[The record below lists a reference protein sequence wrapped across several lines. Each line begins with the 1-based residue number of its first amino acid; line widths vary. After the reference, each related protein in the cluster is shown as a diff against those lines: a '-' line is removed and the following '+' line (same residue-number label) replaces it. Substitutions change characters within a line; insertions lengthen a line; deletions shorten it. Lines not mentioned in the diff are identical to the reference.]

1 MTLIV
6 IIKILAIII
15 LLLLS
20 ALSSGSET
28 ALTAVSK
35 QRAFRQRDKGVKNA
49 NFILKIKDF
58 KDEFITGILLANNLF
73 NILATALMTELL
85 VSEFGGLGVTVATIF
100 MTLMIVIFS
109 EVTPKIFAINK
120 PMTFA
125 LRVSKFFY
133 FYTKL
138 IKPIVNLINKISNK
152 IIKIIGLNLNADQS
166 KIIEEEFEGAV
177 QLQKQY
183 SKDGEYEADY
193 MSNILELKKL
203 KVDELMT
210 HRNEILYI
218 NLDDPYKQNL
228 KIISTSAYTRIPVIK
243 GNFNNLIGI
252 FDIRDLLKD
261 SSFNE
266 NADNSYLEKNSF
278 QPVFIPQNK
287 LAMKQLID
295 FKGQREHMALVV
307 DEYGEIQGL
316 ITLEDIIEEI
326 IGEIFDETDTDE
338 SYLEKID
345 DHNFL
350 FNGNAS
356 IREINRS
363 LNIELPDQFV
373 TLSGLIHDIAKEIPK
388 VGKII
393 VYKEFK
399 LQIISRSINKIN
411 KVKLIL

>member
-1 MTLIV
+1 
-6 IIKILAIII
+6 
-15 LLLLS
+15 
-20 ALSSGSET
+20 
-28 ALTAVSK
+28 
-35 QRAFRQRDKGVKNA
+35 
-49 NFILKIKDF
+49 
-58 KDEFITGILLANNLF
+58 
-73 NILATALMTELL
+73 
-85 VSEFGGLGVTVATIF
+85 
-100 MTLMIVIFS
+100 
-109 EVTPKIFAINK
+109 
-120 PMTFA
+120 
-125 LRVSKFFY
+125 
-133 FYTKL
+133 
-138 IKPIVNLINKISNK
+138 
-152 IIKIIGLNLNADQS
+152 
-166 KIIEEEFEGAV
+166 
-177 QLQKQY
+177 
-183 SKDGEYEADY
+183 
-193 MSNILELKKL
+193 MSNLLELKNL

-210 HRNEILYI
+210 HRNEILY
-218 NLDDPYKQNL
+218 LDLEDNFKSNL
-228 KIISTSAYTRIPVIK
+228 KVINNSTFTRIPLIK
-243 GNFNNLIGI
+243 NNFNNLIGVI
-252 FDIRDLLKD
+252 DIRDLLKD

-287 LAMKQLID
+287 LAIKQLID
-295 FKGQREHMALVV
+295 FKSQREHMALVV

-345 DHNFL
+345 DNNFL

>member
-1 MTLIV
+1 
-6 IIKILAIII
+6 
-15 LLLLS
+15 
-20 ALSSGSET
+20 
-28 ALTAVSK
+28 
-35 QRAFRQRDKGVKNA
+35 
-49 NFILKIKDF
+49 
-58 KDEFITGILLANNLF
+58 
-73 NILATALMTELL
+73 MTELL
-85 VSEFGGLGVTVATIF
+85 VSEFGGFGVTVATIF
-100 MTLMIVIFS
+100 MTIMIVIFS
-109 EVTPKIFAINK
+109 EVTPKIFAINR
-120 PMTFA
+120 PMLYA
-125 LRVSKFFY
+125 LKVARFFY

-138 IKPIVNLINKISNK
+138 IKPIVRLINYISEK
-152 IIKIIGLNLNADQS
+152 IIKKLGLTLETDQS
-166 KIIEEEFEGAV
+166 KTIKEEFEGAV
-177 QLQKQY
+177 QLQRQL
-183 SKDGEYEADY
+183 SKKGENEAEY
-193 MSNILELKKL
+193 MSNLLELKNL

-210 HRNEILYI
+210 HRNEILY
-218 NLDDPYKQNL
+218 LDLEDSFKKNL
-228 KIISTSAYTRIPVIK
+228 KAINNSTFTRIPLIK
-243 GNFNNLIGI
+243 NNFNNLIGVI
-252 FDIRDLLKD
+252 DIRELLKD

-266 NADNSYLEKNSF
+266 NADNGYLEKNSF

-287 LAMKQLID
+287 LAIKQLID
-295 FKGQREHMALVV
+295 FKSQREHMALVV

-393 VYKEFK
+393 TYKEFK